1 MIMYVIKEDKINYN
15 QDLSEKNKNFS
26 KSQDKM

>member
-1 MIMYVIKEDKINYN
+1 MIMCVIKEDKINYN
-15 QDLSEKNKNFS
+15 QDLSEKNKNFF